1 MIGSVPCP
9 QKWQIHCLLS
19 LLVILPLQAIGNA
32 EYEQCLS
39 DAVQQ
44 GESALT
50 VAEIKRRCESLRAEQ
65 TQSDT
70 GQSSVNTTDGGSA
83 LSKRL
88 QAEEANEERPFVIT
102 PHRPNYLLVSS
113 WNAPSS
119 TSNPFIQSEQI
130 ELDDAEI
137 NFQISFKV
145 PIWRNIFAQ
154 NVDAYFAYTA
164 QSWWQLF
171 NSDIS
176 SPFRE
181 TNYEPELYVRNFT
194 NYDVFGF
201 TLAGWSVGIN
211 HQSNGRSEPLSRSWN
226 RVMGRLGFVV
236 RDDTTVMLRLWDRI
250 EEASDDDD
258 NPDIE
263 DFRGNG
269 DLRVIWTPG
278 QSTYT
283 AMLRNARKNGAY
295 ELTWS
300 YPLGK
305 VFRFYAQYYDGYG
318 ESLIDY
324 DRSVSRFSLGFSVSD
339 YLMNGS
345 YQ

>member
-1 MIGSVPCP
+1 MTGRFSCS
-9 QKWQIHCLLS
+9 QKWQSLYLLS
-19 LLVILPLQAIGNA
+19 LVLLWPLQAIGNT

-39 DAVQQ
+39 NEVQQ

-50 VAEIKRRCESLRAEQ
+50 VAEIKRKCEALRTRQ
-65 TQSDT
+65 KQS
-70 GQSSVNTTDGGSA
+70 GEHTTDGGGA
-83 LSKRL
+83 LTRRL
-88 QAEEANEERPFVIT
+88 QAEAANEERPFVIT
-102 PHRPNYLLVSS
+102 PHQPNYLLVSS

-145 PIWRNIFAQ
+145 PIWRNMFAQ

-171 NSDIS
+171 NSEIS

-201 TLAGWSVGIN
+201 TLAGWSLGIN
-211 HQSNGRSEPLSRSWN
+211 HQSNGRSDPLSRSWN
-226 RVMGRLGFVV
+226 RVMGRLGFVI

-269 DLRVIWTPG
+269 DVRIIWTPDK
-278 QSTYT
+278 STYT

-345 YQ
+345 Y

>member
-1 MIGSVPCP
+1 MP
-9 QKWQIHCLLS
+9 QFCI
-19 LLVILPLQAIGNA
+19 LLVFLLPFSLAANSD
-32 EYEQCLS
+32 YEQCLS
-39 DAVQQ
+39 DQVQISDSS
-44 GESALT
+44 ET
-50 VAEIKRRCESLRAEQ
+50 VAEIKQRCEAVRDQQFSNPDHLPETETGNRRNALLERIKAEK
-65 TQSDT
+65 
-70 GQSSVNTTDGGSA
+70 A
-83 LSKRL
+83 I
-88 QAEEANEERPFVIT
+88 EERPFVIT
-102 PHRPNYLLVSS
+102 PHKPNYLLVSS
-113 WNAPSS
+113 WNSPSS
-119 TSNPFIQSEQI
+119 ATIPFAADDSID
-130 ELDDAEI
+130 LDDEEI
-137 NFQISFKV
+137 KFQISFKV
-145 PIWRNIFAQ
+145 PIWRNIMAY

-171 NSDIS
+171 NSEIS

-181 TNYEPELYVRNFT
+181 TNYEPELYLQNFT
-194 NYDVFGF
+194 NYDVFGL

-226 RVMGRLGFVV
+226 RIMGRLGFAV
-236 RDDTTVMLRLWDRI
+236 RDDTTILLRLWDRI

-269 DLRVIWTPG
+269 DIRLIWTPG
-278 QSTYT
+278 ESTYT

-305 VFRFYAQYYDGYG
+305 VFRLYAQYYDGYG